1 LTINKHIYHLFAFAA
16 LVLFCNRTL
25 AQEGLRPLGSNI
37 NYQYP
42 DLLSPVELPTAEIT
56 QYKSSSGSI
65 EIPFKDDFSYAY
77 KSKSPSKSLW
87 LDSSVYINSGFAK
100 TPLSYGVATFD
111 GLDYRGYP
119 RSPSLV
125 NLQYSDSAD
134 VLTSRPIN
142 LLTSNSQ
149 TLLPSDK
156 LALSFYYQAG
166 GNGDIP
172 EKADSL
178 RLEFYKPNQ
187 KVWAWSGW
195 TKTGPVPINYNDSL
209 FKRAF
214 VYIKDSSYL
223 RDGFQFRFKNYATNA
238 GDFDHWNIDYVY
250 LDKNRDSIRDTS
262 FYDISFAHMPSPLLA
277 DYSAM
282 PFKQYKASE
291 MANRNSLRLRSN
303 YNIAVPFAYNR
314 SMEIDANN
322 LSNVV
327 NYTDNFTL
335 NPFKSSGYLNHP
347 PVSNATINAAFIKP
361 DRSFDLKVKHALA
374 MTSGASTQF
383 FTGNDTLI
391 QRQQFRNFYAFDDGS
406 AEAGYY
412 VLGAGGQM
420 AVKITLNEPDT
431 IVGARIYFE
440 HVGNLS
446 VQKFKLSVW
455 AAGTNGPS
463 SLLISDTARVLY
475 LKTGNREVP
484 EFTFS
489 TPLASRILS
498 PGTYYVGFQQQVV
511 AGTAINVGFDVNYD
525 HRTSLYFNS
534 GSGWT
539 QSQFY
544 GSLLLRPVF
553 GSFNDS
559 PLKIEKLS
567 DTHSSNFNIYPTPS
581 TDYLIIQ
588 SEKTNNST
596 FELYNLVGQKVENG
610 ELMSN
615 VEKVNTTN
623 LNNGVYFL
631 FVKNNGQT
639 IHQQKIIISH

>member
-1 LTINKHIYHLFAFAA
+1 MNKHIYRLFTSLA
-16 LVLFCNRTL
+16 LFILCNSIV
-25 AQEGLRPLGSNI
+25 AQEGLRPLNSNI
-37 NYQYP
+37 NYLYP
-42 DLLSPVELPTAEIT
+42 DLFSPVELQTTEIP
-56 QYKSSSGSI
+56 QARSSSGSI

-111 GLDYRGYP
+111 GLDYKGYP
-119 RSPSLV
+119 RNPSLV
-125 NLQYSDSAD
+125 NLQNSDLAD
-134 VLTSRPIN
+134 TLTSCPIN

-156 LALSFYYQAG
+156 VALSFYYQAG

-187 KVWAWSGW
+187 RVWAWSGW
-195 TKTGPVPINYNDSL
+195 TKTGPLPINYNDSL

-214 VYIKDSSYL
+214 IYIKDTSYL

-262 FYDISFAHMPSPLLA
+262 FYDISFAHMPSPLLGE
-277 DYSAM
+277 YSAM

-291 MANRNSLRLRSN
+291 MANRNSLRILSN
-303 YNIAVPFAYNR
+303 YNIALPFTYNR

-322 LSNVV
+322 LSNLV
-327 NYTDNFTL
+327 NYTDNFSL
-335 NPFKSSGYLNHP
+335 NPFKSSGYLNRP
-347 PVSNATINAAFIKP
+347 SISNPTINAVFVKP
-361 DRSFDLKVKHALA
+361 DRSFDLKVKHTLA
-374 MTSGASTQF
+374 TTSGASTQL

-412 VLGAGGQM
+412 VLGAGGKM
-420 AVKITLNEPDT
+420 AVKITLNELDT

-455 AAGTNGPS
+455 AAGSNGPGN
-463 SLLISDTARVLY
+463 LLISDDTTRVVHI
-475 LKTGNREVP
+475 KTGNREVP
-484 EFTFS
+484 EFKFN
-489 TPLASRILS
+489 TPLTSRILS

-525 HRTSLYFNS
+525 HRSSLYFDS

-553 GSFNDS
+553 GSFDDS

-567 DTHSSNFNIYPTPS
+567 NNFSVNFNIYPTPS
-581 TDYLIIQ
+581 NDYLTIQ
-588 SEKTNNST
+588 SEKINNST
-596 FELYNLVGQKVENG
+596 FELYNLVGQKVYSG
-610 ELMSN
+610 ELIN
-615 VEKVNTTN
+615 NFEKVNTAN

-639 IHQQKIIISH
+639 LHQQKIIISH